1 MTDDVL
7 EQAAKDAAASEP
19 SKTSVEAVSQ
29 LVQEQMTLE
38 DRIAKGEQ
46 LLKDLKAELEE
57 IQDRKLPDAMLDA
70 GISRFDSDEGHSV
83 KIEKA
88 YYASVTKAQQGDFY
102 QWLEDEGHEAMI
114 DASIVFKMGKGQ
126 YVQAKEFLE
135 TLMTGP
141 LGNQL
146 PVEPTVDGTIHWAT
160 LRAFA
165 REQTEEGNDL
175 FEGMNVHFVN
185 RAKIKRVKE
194 S

>member
-7 EQAAKDAAASEP
+7 EQAAADAAASKPNE
-19 SKTSVEAVSQ
+19 TSVEAVSK
-29 LVQEQMTLE
+29 LVQEQMALE

-46 LLKDLKAELEE
+46 LLKDLKADLEE

-70 GISRFDSDEGHSV
+70 GISRFDTEAGHSV
-83 KIEKA
+83 KIDKA
-88 YYASVTKAQQGDFY
+88 YYASVTKANQGDFY
-102 QWLEDEGHEAMI
+102 QWLEDEGHDAMI
-114 DASIVFKMGKGQ
+114 DATVTFKMGKGQ
-126 YVQAKEFLE
+126 YVEAKAFLE
-135 TLMTGP
+135 TLKTGP

-165 REQTEEGNDL
+165 REQTEEGNEL
-175 FEGMNVHFVN
+175 FENMSVHFVN
-185 RAKIKRVKE
+185 RAKIKRTKE